1 VRKKTQRGPIK
12 KTYKELLILGRKI
25 PITDLSERERK
36 KKKKKKR
43 SDQIQG

>member
-1 VRKKTQRGPIK
+1 MRKKTQRGPIK

-36 KKKKKKR
+36 KKKKKR